1 MLSPV
6 IVTGAL
12 LAESA
17 SVVDNKLNIEGGVV
31 STCQVGP
38 ERAARA
44 TLVVLIQP
52 EPSDQNPKIDIKI
65 TDPTGSS
72 GDVQLDVPDSSLGG
86 EVGFVFFPMQVPLPI
101 DGRYLIS
108 VSSNHG
114 FVSLP
119 LTVSS

>member
-1 MLSPV
+1 M

-31 STCQVGP
+31 SACKVGP
-38 ERAARA
+38 ERAALA

-52 EPSDQNPKIDIKI
+52 EANDQDPKITIKI
-65 TDPTGSS
+65 VDPS
-72 GDVQLDVPDSSLGG
+72 GNSDEAQVEVPPSSLGG
-86 EVGFVFFPMQVPLPI
+86 EVGFVFFPMRMPLPL

-108 VSSNHG
+108 ASSDHG

-119 LTVSS
+119 LNVSG